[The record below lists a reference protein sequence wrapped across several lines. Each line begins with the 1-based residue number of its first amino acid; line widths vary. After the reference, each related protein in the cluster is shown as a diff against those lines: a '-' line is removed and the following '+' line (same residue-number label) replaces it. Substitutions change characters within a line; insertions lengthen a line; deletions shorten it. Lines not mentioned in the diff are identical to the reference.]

1 MKNKTMINVI
11 VSVLLLSFNVMVNAK
26 DVNGLTCLGK
36 QNSLNKQI
44 EYAKKIKNQ
53 SQLKGL
59 EKALDEVTAFCNN
72 DNLKEKYQEKVKA
85 KLENL
90 HEKQESLHQARLKSD
105 AEKIAQ
111 QEKKVTKAQKEL
123 KQAQQQLN
131 SFYQALESERR

>member
-1 MKNKTMINVI
+1 MNNKTMIKVI
-11 VSVLLLSFNVMVNAK
+11 VSVLFFSFNVIANAK
-26 DVNGLTCLGK
+26 DDNSLTCLGK
-36 QNSLNKQI
+36 QNALNKQI

-53 SQLKGL
+53 YQVKGL

-111 QEKKVTKAQKEL
+111 QEKKVTKAEKEL

>member
-1 MKNKTMINVI
+1 MINVI

-53 SQLKGL
+53 YQLKGL

-111 QEKKVTKAQKEL
+111 QEKKVSKAEKEL

>member
-1 MKNKTMINVI
+1 MNNKTMIKVI
-11 VSVLLLSFNVMVNAK
+11 VSVLLFSFNVMVNAK
-26 DVNGLTCLGK
+26 DDNSLTCLGK
-36 QNSLNKQI
+36 QNALNKQI

-53 SQLKGL
+53 YQVKGL

-90 HEKQESLHQARLKSD
+90 HEKQESLHQAKLKSD

-111 QEKKVTKAQKEL
+111 QEKKVSKAEKEL